1 MLKTIETQSD
11 VKLREP
17 TQLPKPRWTFVT
29 IFSEEL
35 HVPEIALL
43 SEAALAEHWLRP
55 EEDAAWVHLQ
65 HLAPEKSS

>member
-11 VKLREP
+11 AKLREP

-43 SEAALAEHWLRP
+43 SEVALGEHWHRP
-55 EEDAAWVHLQ
+55 EEDTTQAYHQ
-65 HLAPEKSS
+65 SE

>member
-11 VKLREP
+11 AKLRKP
-17 TQLPKPRWTFVT
+17 TQFLKPRQTFVT

-43 SEAALAEHWLRP
+43 SEVALGEHWLRP
-55 EEDAAWVHLQ
+55 EEDTTQVYHQ
-65 HLAPEKSS
+65 SE

>member
-11 VKLREP
+11 VKLHKS
-17 TQLPKPRWTFVT
+17 TQLSKPRWTFVT

-43 SEAALAEHWLRP
+43 SEVALGEHRFRP
-55 EEDAAWVHLQ
+55 EEDTTRAHHQ
-65 HLAPEKSS
+65 PE